1 MPWLLCVLLQVRDAG
16 NLLTRAGL
24 AMPTVDLDTFVMH
37 YSSAVGLIN
46 HLRLMAEGN
55 ALAFKVIQCR
65 WSCYCAGASAV
76 RRQCDQFVLRL
87 TKAGLATDRR
97 SAHNQ

>member
-1 MPWLLCVLLQVRDAG
+1 MSVLLQVRDAG

-55 ALAFKVIQCR
+55 ALAVKVGPVCH
-65 WSCYCAGASAV
+65 V
-76 RRQCDQFVLRL
+76 VVVLVTPL
-87 TKAGLATDRR
+87 L
-97 SAHNQ
+97 

>member
-1 MPWLLCVLLQVRDAG
+1 VCLLLLQVRDAG

-37 YSSAVGLIN
+37 YSSAVGLVN

-55 ALAFKVIQCR
+55 ALAVKVR
-65 WSCYCAGASAV
+65 SSVVVEGV
-76 RRQCDQFVLRL
+76 RVVGVSLVVLVPL
-87 TKAGLATDRR
+87 LCEGSVVSSVCLGSTQSSNLC
-97 SAHNQ
+97 